1 MGYRVVFSPQA
12 EEQLARLYHYI
23 ANAATPQTA
32 LLYTENIVEY
42 CEALELFPHRGNPRD
57 DILPGLRVTNY
68 RKRTA
73 IAFMVEA
80 ETVNVLG
87 IYYGGQDYENS
98 LLSEEE

>member
-42 CEALELFPHRGNPRD
+42 CEA
-57 DILPGLRVTNY
+57 
-68 RKRTA
+68 
-73 IAFMVEA
+73 
-80 ETVNVLG
+80 
-87 IYYGGQDYENS
+87 
-98 LLSEEE
+98 